1 MKKWTLLA
9 LLLGGILLGA
19 AEARPK
25 TIVLRSSWQTVNIGD
40 VAHAPGLIELVTR
53 RFPDDRIVLWP
64 VNIGDGV
71 EEMLRRNY
79 PKLEIVKGERNTPQ
93 IDRLFDSAD
102 LFIQG
107 SCQSVG
113 GDDLRYWRSRGD
125 KPYGLCG
132 ITLEQLTPPTRELID
147 HAAFFFCRD
156 TQTLRM
162 LRREKVSCPVLE
174 FGPDT
179 AFAMTAADPGPAEAF
194 MRANGLE
201 NQRFLCVIPRL
212 RYTPY
217 FQIYPDKKNNPE
229 ELRKNAYSLEHRDQ
243 DLAPVIGL
251 IKRFLAETD
260 MKVVLCPEMSYE
272 VELYKNAIY
281 PALSPAE
288 RARTV
293 IYPEFWLPDRAIGLY
308 RQAHSLVSMEM
319 HSPILALAAGVPSFY
334 LQLPTESCKGE
345 MMADLG
351 LPDWR
356 HFIPAE
362 SAEEIW
368 PDLERVIKDYPA
380 ARTRAAAA
388 MDLVRQRQDYM
399 MECARKTLEKRESPV
414 RPEELA
420 AKFAA
425 WDRSRPRLF
434 ATAAGKARLAAALAT
449 PDGKKLAAMIVKRA
463 ENALDFPP
471 AERVFQGTTMLS
483 TSRIVLARIN
493 YLGMAYLL
501 TGDPRFAR
509 RAAAEMVNAA
519 GYPDWN
525 PGTSLDTA
533 EMTMALALGYDWL
546 YDQLKPGER
555 DPIRRAILEKGLKP
569 LCSKPLWWTSGS
581 NNWTQVCHAAA
592 VAGALAVYEDDPAF
606 ARAIVAKA
614 IEAMPRVMRN
624 SAYPNGAYPEG
635 PMYWGYGMMFNAAL
649 LEMLENAF
657 GSDFGL
663 GATAGFDRIGEYL
676 AAVAAPSGRV
686 YNYGDSAD
694 RCEVD
699 YPTLWWFAKYGRT
712 DCFSAL
718 QRSLLD
724 KLTASGPSK
733 NPRTFD
739 QRLLPLSLFAFPAD
753 LPAQGSTKLPLHY
766 FSGREAAVPFAMHRS
781 DSSADAAA
789 VAIKGG
795 SPNAPHAHMD
805 VGAVI
810 VEADG
815 VRWLAESGMEN
826 YQKQQA
832 VRKDFWSFAQDSGR
846 WEVFRLGPD
855 SHNIIRIDGA
865 RQNVAG
871 YAPIVKSTPEE
882 TVVDLS
888 PVYAGQAASVRRR
901 VVLDPAGRAITVNDR
916 LTGLKP
922 GAEVRFQFATV
933 AEATPG
939 EGGKL
944 LLKTD
949 GKAFEL
955 FFDAGKLPVKWE
967 VTPTAELMKRS
978 DTPIADGKMLAVRL
992 AAPADGKLDV
1002 TLRGRPVTP

>member
-1 MKKWTLLA
+1 MKKWTLL
-9 LLLGGILLGA
+9 LLLFGGILLGA

-25 TIVLRSSWQTVNIGD
+25 TVVLRSSWQTVNIGD
-40 VAHAPGLIELVTR
+40 VAHAPGLIELAMR
-53 RFPDDRIVLWP
+53 RFPNDRIVLWP
-64 VNIGDGV
+64 ANIGDGV

-79 PKLEIVKGERNTPQ
+79 PKLEIVKGERKSPE

-107 SCQSVG
+107 SCQSVM
-113 GDDLRYWRSRGD
+113 GDDLDYWRSRGD

-132 ITLEQLTPPTRELID
+132 ITLEKLTPRNRELID

-156 TQTLRM
+156 TRTLR
-162 LRREKVSCPVLE
+162 LLQSEKVKCQVLE

-179 AFAMTAADPGPAEAF
+179 AFAMTAADPKPVAAF

-217 FQIYPDKKNNPE
+217 FQIYPDKKNDPE
-229 ELRKNAYSLEHRDQ
+229 EMRKNAYSLEHRDQ

-272 VELYKNAIY
+272 VDLYKTAIY
-281 PALSPAE
+281 PALTPAE
-288 RARTV
+288 QARTV
-293 IYPEFWLPDRAIGLY
+293 LYPEFWLPDRAISLY
-308 RQAHSLVSMEM
+308 GRAHSLVSMEM
-319 HSPILALAAGVPSFY
+319 HSPIIALAAGTPSFY

-362 SAEEIW
+362 SADQIW

-380 ARTRAAAA
+380 ARARTAAA
-388 MDLVRQRQDYM
+388 MDIVRQRQAYM
-399 MECARKTLEKRESPV
+399 MECAQKSLEKRESPV

-434 ATAAGKARLAAALAT
+434 ATAAGKANLAAALAT

-463 ENALDFPP
+463 EKVLDFPP
-471 AERVFQGTTMLS
+471 SERVFQGTTMLS

-519 GYPDWN
+519 NYPDWN

-546 YDQLKPGER
+546 YGQLTPDER
-555 DPIRRAILEKGLKP
+555 DQIRRAILEKGLKP
-569 LCSKPLWWTSGS
+569 LCAKPLWWTKGN

-606 ARAIVAKA
+606 AQAIVAKA

-635 PMYWGYGMMFNAAL
+635 PMYWSYGMMFNAAL
-649 LEMLENAF
+649 LEMLDNAF
-657 GSDFGL
+657 GTDFGL
-663 GATAGFDRIGEYL
+663 GATPGFDRIGEYL

-686 YNYGDSAD
+686 YNYGDSVD
-694 RCEVD
+694 RSEVD

-724 KLTASGPSK
+724 KLTASEPSK

-739 QRLLPLSLFAFPAD
+739 QRLLPLALFAFPKD
-753 LPAQGSTKLPLHY
+753 LPAKGSEKLPLHY
-766 FSGREAAVPFAMHRS
+766 ASGREAAVPFAMHRS
-781 DSSADAAA
+781 DSSPGAAA

-795 SPNAPHAHMD
+795 SPSAPHAHMD

-815 VRWLAESGMEN
+815 VRWLTESGMEN
-826 YQKQQA
+826 YQKQLA
-832 VRKDFWSFAQDSGR
+832 VRKDFWSFAQNSGR

-871 YAPIVKSTPEE
+871 YAPIVQSTPEE
-882 TVVDLS
+882 TLLDLS
-888 PVYAGQAASVRRR
+888 MVYAGQAASVSRR
-901 VVLDPAGRAITVNDR
+901 VALDSATREITIADK

-922 GAEVRFQFATV
+922 GAEVIFQFATV

-939 EGGKL
+939 EGGKMV
-944 LLKTD
+944 LKAD

-955 FFDAGKLPVKWE
+955 VFDAGKLPVKWE
-967 VTPTAELMKRS
+967 VTPTANLMKGS
-978 DTPIADGKMLAVRL
+978 DTPIPNGKMLRVKL
-992 AAPADGKLDV
+992 AAPTDGKLEV
-1002 TLRGRPVTP
+1002 TLRCWPKK